1 MAAKNPM
8 TEPSVKNAAIVETAP
23 QVSADDA
30 AKTPA
35 QKAAEAPGAIADP
48 APATTFDDPSGA
60 IVEPAITGGVNL
72 GHEAIDANPRA
83 WDWLDFVL
91 SPTGQAEFA
100 KKGFRPIVEGA
111 EYGDVDGANDPANP
125 FPVPSKLFT
134 IADLGGWTAANTK
147 FFEEG
152 TGIVPQIQKATGK
165 SQ

>member
-83 WDWLDFVL
+83 GTTALQNAIDLND
-91 SPTGQAEFA
+91 A
-100 KKGFRPIVEGA
+100 KKSNPADPDFAGEGIDMSV
-111 EYGDVDGANDPANP
+111 YGDRAAMASTGDAAAS
-125 FPVPSKLFT
+125 PVP
-134 IADLGGWTAANTK
+134 ATASTRDAATSPASAA
-147 FFEEG
+147 G
-152 TGIVPQIQKATGK
+152 TT
-165 SQ
+165 SDR